1 MSISS
6 SLRMRRHSS
15 TARKSETAGGLA
27 SNTVLRAFH
36 LCSPSGAHAE
46 NRGVRSQSLL
56 ICLAPEQI
64 IPPAHQPVEEQQAVE
79 MVDLVLHRTSFITL
93 EMELPVLA
101 AFIAC
106 FERDA
111 LGADDVAGE
120 IRHRQAALAADD
132 QTLPG
137 TDLGVDEHHA
147 AVVGRQILFAGA
159 IDDHDALRAA
169 HLRCRDAHRAGA
181 GAHGLLQS
189 DDEGAQLVV
198 EDRDGLRLPGE
209 ARVRIGENLHYRH
222 VQPTKVSM
230 GVSVASMPSWATP
243 CSAARRASIPAR
255 ACPSICMTK
264 MGLAAVPP
272 TSDSRLRMCSPAS
285 GNA

>member
-56 ICLAPEQI
+56 ICLEPEQI
-64 IPPAHQPVEEQQAVE
+64 IPPAHKPVEEQQAVE
-79 MVDLVLHRTSFITL
+79 MVDLVLHCTSFITF
-93 EMELPVLA
+93 EMELPLLA
-101 AFIAC
+101 TFIVR

-120 IRHRQAALAADD
+120 IRHRQAALADDD
-132 QTLPG
+132 QALPG
-137 TDLGVDEHHA
+137 AALGGDEHPA
-147 AVVGRQILFAGA
+147 AVVGGQVLFAGA
-159 IDDHDALRAA
+159 IDDHDALSAA
-169 HLRCRDAHRAGA
+169 HLRCGDAHRAGA
-181 GAHGLLQS
+181 GAHGFFQRS
-189 DDEGAQLVV
+189 DEDAQLVV

-209 ARVRIGENLHYRH
+209 TRIWIGETLHHRLFSRPRCRWARAWPRCRH
-222 VQPTKVSM
+222 
-230 GVSVASMPSWATP
+230 GR
-243 CSAARRASIPAR
+243 RRAAPRATLRYRRAPA
-255 ACPSICMTK
+255 
-264 MGLAAVPP
+264 
-272 TSDSRLRMCSPAS
+272 LRYA
-285 GNA
+285 